1 MHPGMSWMR
10 PLAAVPLLSLCASAH
25 LAAQNPNAPPPVIQV
40 GIETVR
46 AGRAGAH
53 TALEQQWAQTF
64 RQANVPVYWLGTTTE
79 TGPNEAWYF
88 TPLGSMGE
96 LEAQDKAVTDSPG
109 LEAAS
114 GLLNHSDAENVSETR
129 SFIARYRED
138 LSLPGGMSVPNGRY
152 FAVIIF
158 RVRPGHETDFEQA
171 AKLYRT
177 VVTDAK
183 ASANWTTYQVMSG
196 MPGPTFMVFRLMKSL
211 TELDPGPD
219 DAAMQKAMTA
229 DRQKMFNQLSSAG
242 VISTTDI
249 ILQFAPRMSY
259 LPKDFTDQDPGFW
272 VVKP

>member
-1 MHPGMSWMR
+1 MHPGISWIR
-10 PLAAVPLLSLCASAH
+10 PLAVIPLLLMFTVDH
-25 LAAQNPNAPPPVIQV
+25 LAAQNPAAAPPVIQV
-40 GIETVR
+40 SIETVR

-53 TALEQQWAQTF
+53 TALEQQWAETF
-64 RQANVPVYWLGTTTE
+64 RQANSPAYWLGATTQ

-88 TPLGSMGE
+88 TPLGAVGE
-96 LEAQDKAVTDSPG
+96 LEAQDKAVAAAPG

-114 GLLNHSDAENVSETR
+114 GLLNHSDAENVSDTR

-138 LSLPGGMSVPNGRY
+138 LSLPGTMSVPTGRY
-152 FAVIIF
+152 FDVLIF

-183 ASANWTTYQVMSG
+183 ASANWSTYQVQSG

-211 TELDPGPD
+211 TEMDPGPD
-219 DAAMQKAMTA
+219 DAALQKAMTA
-229 DRQKMFNQLSSAG
+229 DRLKMLNGFSSAG

-249 ILQFAPRMSY
+249 LLRFAPRMSY
-259 LPKDFTDQDPGFW
+259 LPKDFTDQDPSFW

>member
-1 MHPGMSWMR
+1 MHPGMSWIR
-10 PLAAVPLLSLCASAH
+10 PLVAVPLLSVSTFGRLP
-25 LAAQNPNAPPPVIQV
+25 AQNPNAAPPVIQV

-64 RQANVPVYWLGTTTE
+64 RQANAPVYWLGATTE

-88 TPLGSMGE
+88 TPLGAVGE
-96 LEAQDKAVTDSPG
+96 LEAQDKAVAAVPG

-114 GLLNHSDAENVSETR
+114 GLLSHSDAENVSETR

-138 LSLPGGMSVPNGRY
+138 LSLPGPMSVATGRY
-152 FAVIIF
+152 FSVLIF
-158 RVRPGHETDFEQA
+158 RVRPGHESDFEQA

-183 ASANWTTYQVMSG
+183 ANANWTTYQVASG

-211 TELDPGPD
+211 AEMDPGPD

-229 DRQKMFNQLSSAG
+229 DRTKMFNQLSSAG
-242 VISTTDI
+242 IISTTDI
-249 ILQFAPRMSY
+249 LLRFAPRMSY